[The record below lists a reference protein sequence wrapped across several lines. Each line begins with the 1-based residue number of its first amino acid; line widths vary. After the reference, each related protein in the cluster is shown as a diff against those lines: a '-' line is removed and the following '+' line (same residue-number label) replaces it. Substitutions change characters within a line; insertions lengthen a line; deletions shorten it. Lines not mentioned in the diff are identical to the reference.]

1 MAEDTLSKPLTVD
14 VQDLHK
20 YFKIGDQKVH
30 ALRGINLKVSQ
41 GEYIVVMGP
50 SGSGK
55 TTFLNMIGA
64 LDTPDEGE
72 CRIDGL
78 SLCDL
83 NKAELSSLRVFKVG
97 FVFQTF
103 NLIDSLTAFDNVSF
117 PLKLSGKSKK
127 EIKART
133 KEALTLVGLEDR
145 MHHLPTELSGGQRQ
159 RVAIAR
165 AIANKPSLILADEP
179 TANLDLQ
186 TGGQIVELLKKL
198 NKETGVTVINTTHDL
213 KLIDIA
219 DRICWLRDGQIV
231 RDQKRMCVELT
242 NEDVQIPIC

>member
-133 KEALTLVGLEDR
+133 KEVLTLVGLEDR